1 MTVELYSK
9 PACVQCTQSK
19 KTLEKLGVEFV
30 ESNVVSDE
38 AAYDFVTKTLGYS
51 AAPVLV
57 VKDNDG
63 NVIEHWSGF
72 EPEKL
77 NKLAS

>member
-9 PACVQCTQSK
+9 PSCVQCVQSK
-19 KTLEKLGVEFV
+19 KTLEKLGVNYI

-38 AAYDFVTKTLGYS
+38 AAYEFVTKTLGYS

>member
-9 PACVQCTQSK
+9 PSCVQCVQSK
-19 KTLEKLGVEFV
+19 KTLEKLGVSYI

-38 AAYDFVTKTLGYS
+38 AAYEFVTKTLGYS

-77 NKLAS
+77 SKLAS

>member
-19 KTLEKLGVEFV
+19 KTLEKLGVEFI

-38 AAYDFVTKTLGYS
+38 AAYDFVTKTLGYK

-57 VKDNDG
+57 VKDADG
-63 NVIEHWSGF
+63 NVVEHWSGF

>member
-38 AAYDFVTKTLGYS
+38 AAYEFVTKTLGYS